1 MAGWFEQNAP
11 PTTQTTQGNTDP
23 FGVNSA
29 NPVQPAAPGTAPA
42 TPGSAPAASS
52 GSSAVPQFTAGMTP
66 DQVRAAANQY
76 IAAAGLPNTDNGQ
89 YWVDLYASSGGA
101 TDPGY
106 FQTKLLNGIQ
116 QNGGNMTPF
125 GPPSATAPGGYGP
138 GTSGAPGSTTGSY
151 TPGVGANQYGN
162 MAGSPNAFVA
172 PTAADMMANDPGY
185 QARLQTGE
193 QAVQGSAAAKGSVL
207 SGGTLK
213 ALNDYSQ
220 QFASNE
226 YGNYF
231 NQALQGYT
239 TNTGTQ
245 RNAMNDYY
253 ARLQGLYG
261 TGQTATTGTAAATP
275 AQ

>member
-1 MAGWFEQNAP
+1 MSWFDDNTPPPGSATSQVMPNAP
-11 PTTQTTQGNTDP
+11 
-23 FGVNSA
+23 
-29 NPVQPAAPGTAPA
+29 
-42 TPGSAPAASS
+42 PGSAPMSSTTASTSTTS
-52 GSSAVPQFTAGMTP
+52 GTSMPTLTPGMTD
-66 DQVRAAANQY
+66 DQVRAAVNQY
-76 IAAAGLPNTDNGQ
+76 IQAAGLPNTDNGQ
-89 YWVDLYASSGGA
+89 YWVNLYKQNP

-106 FQTKLLNGIQ
+106 TQTRMLNGIQ
-116 QNGGNMTPF
+116 QNGGNMQPF
-125 GPPSATAPGGYGP
+125 QALLGSNIPGGYGP
-138 GTSGAPGSTTGSY
+138 GTAGAAGSGTGGPGGY
-151 TPGVGANQYGN
+151 TPGAGANQYGN
-162 MAGSPNAFVA
+162 MAGSPDAFVA
-172 PTAADMMANDPGY
+172 PTAADMMAKDPGY

-231 NQALQGYT
+231 NQALQGYN

-253 ARLQGLYG
+253 SRLQGLYG
-261 TGQTATTGTAAATP
+261 TGQNATAGTAAPAP

>member
-1 MAGWFEQNAP
+1 MAGWFDTNAPTTLDTTAVNQQNAQN
-11 PTTQTTQGNTDP
+11 QTT
-23 FGVNSA
+23 
-29 NPVQPAAPGTAPA
+29 AAAAPA
-42 TPGSAPAASS
+42 TTATSTTTGTASTM
-52 GSSAVPQFTAGMTP
+52 PQFTAGMTD
-66 DQVRAAANQY
+66 DQVRQMAMQY
-76 IAAAGLPNTDNGQ
+76 ITAAGGSDPNNAQ
-89 YWVDLYASSGGA
+89 YWVDQYHQYGVS
-101 TDPGY
+101 DPGY

-116 QNGGNMTPF
+116 STGGNMTPF

-261 TGQTATTGTAAATP
+261 TGLTATTGTAAATP
-275 AQ
+275 TA

>member
-1 MAGWFEQNAP
+1 MSWFDDNPPPAGSPTSQVMPTTAPGAP
-11 PTTQTTQGNTDP
+11 PMAAGASGGAGTTM
-23 FGVNSA
+23 
-29 NPVQPAAPGTAPA
+29 
-42 TPGSAPAASS
+42 
-52 GSSAVPQFTAGMTP
+52 PQFTAGMTD
-66 DQVRAAANQY
+66 DQVRQMAMQY
-76 IAAAGLPNTDNGQ
+76 ITAAGGSDPNQAQ
-89 YWVDLYASSGGA
+89 YWVDQYHQYGVS
-101 TDPGY
+101 DPGY

-116 QNGGNMTPF
+116 STGGNMTAF

-138 GTSGAPGSTTGSY
+138 GTSGAAGGGAGGAGGY
-151 TPGVGANQYGN
+151 TPGKGANPYGT
-162 MAGSPNAFVA
+162 MAGSPDAFVA

-253 ARLQGLYG
+253 SRLQGLYG
-261 TGQTATTGTAAATP
+261 TGQTATAGTGAP
-275 AQ
+275 APTQ